1 MSREQ
6 WRIVTQK
13 LSWKIFTIIETWN
26 PFEKIN
32 LKNIFKNLT
41 IFLFFIK
48 YSFYSRKSSVNIVSE
63 LDAITSIMLPLVVNF
78 ALSRHTSHPN
88 ECYVLRNTNA

>member
-32 LKNIFKNLT
+32 LKYFQKLNYFS
-41 IFLFFIK
+41 FFIK